1 MNNGRGMEMVM
12 QRWKD
17 KFITKEV
24 SLKDIVGK
32 GYKEFWNTKKR
43 YVVCKGSRASKKSK
57 TAALWHIVHIMQH
70 PGANALVIRK
80 TERTLRD
87 SCYADLKWAIN
98 RLGVDSYWKATLS
111 PLELVYLPTKQRI
124 IFRGL
129 DDPLKLTSISTEC
142 GSICFVLIEEAYEI
156 TKEEDFDFIDES
168 IRGELQDGLWKRIT
182 IILNP
187 WSDSHW
193 IKKRFFD
200 NPDDDV
206 LAMTTT
212 YKINE
217 FLDEADIKLF
227 EKMKINNPRR
237 YKTAALGEWGIS
249 EGLIYEN
256 FIEKWF
262 DINEIKNMTN
272 SKEGFKEKSS
282 SFCFGLDFGYVNDA
296 TALFCGII
304 FEQEKLLYVFDEL
317 YEKNLS
323 NEKIAEKIFKMGYSK
338 EKIIADSAEPKSIDR
353 LYDLGIRGIKAARKG
368 KDSIM
373 NGIDYL
379 QDFKIIVHPICV
391 NFLLEIQNYAWQ
403 TDKNGKQINKPID
416 DFNHLMDAMRYA
428 TEDFAKGDIFS
439 FN

>member
-1 MNNGRGMEMVM
+1 MTLKN
-12 QRWKD
+12 KL
-17 KFITKEV
+17 KENLLKKKLAFKEIHAAHI
-24 SLKDIVGK
+24 SLKNVVGQ
-32 GYKEFWNTKKR
+32 GYSEFWHTKKR

-57 TAALWHIVHIMQH
+57 TAALWHVVHIMQH

-87 SCYADLKWAIN
+87 SCYSDLKWAIN
-98 RLGVDSYWKATLS
+98 RLGVSAYWKATLS
-111 PLELVYLPTKQRI
+111 PLELVYLPTHQRI

-129 DDPLKLTSISTEC
+129 DNPLKLTSISTEC
-142 GSICFVLIEEAYEI
+142 GSICFVWCEEAYEI

-168 IRGELQDGLWKRIT
+168 IRGELPDGLWKRIT
-182 IILNP
+182 LTFNP
-187 WSDSHW
+187 WSECW
-193 IKKRFFD
+193 LKTRFFD
-200 NPDDDV
+200 KPDDDV

-217 FLDEADIKLF
+217 FLDEADLKLF
-227 EKMKINNPRR
+227 EKMKKNNPRR
-237 YKTAALGEWGIS
+237 YNVAGLANWGHA
-249 EGLIYEN
+249 EGVIYSN
-256 FIEKWF
+256 FIEQWF

-272 SKEGFKEKSS
+272 AKV
-282 SFCFGLDFGYVNDA
+282 CFGLDFGYVNDA

-353 LYDLGIRGIKAARKG
+353 LYNLGIRGIKASRKG
-368 KDSIM
+368 QDSIA

-391 NFLLEIQNYAWQ
+391 NFLLETQNYIWKI
-403 TDKNGKQINKPID
+403 DKNGKRTNKPID

>member
-187 WSDSHW
+187 WSESHW

-217 FLDEADIKLF
+217 FLDEADLKLF
-227 EKMKINNPRR
+227 EKMKTNNPRR

-256 FIEKWF
+256 FIEEDF
-262 DINEIKNMTN
+262 DISEIKKRTN
-272 SKEGFKEKSS
+272 AK
-282 SFCFGLDFGYVNDA
+282 FCFGLDFGYVNDA

-379 QDFKIIVHPICV
+379 QDFKLIVHPICV

>member
-187 WSDSHW
+187 WSESHW

-227 EKMKINNPRR
+227 EKMKTNNPRR

-249 EGLIYEN
+249 EGLIYED
-256 FIEKWF
+256 FIEEDF
-262 DINEIKNMTN
+262 DISEIKKRTN
-272 SKEGFKEKSS
+272 AK
-282 SFCFGLDFGYVNDA
+282 FCFGLDFGYVNDA

-368 KDSIM
+368 KDSIV

>member
-272 SKEGFKEKSS
+272 SKV
-282 SFCFGLDFGYVNDA
+282 CFGLDFGYVNDA

>member
-57 TAALWHIVHIMQH
+57 TAALWHIVNIMQH

-168 IRGELQDGLWKRIT
+168 IRGELPDGLWKRIT

-187 WSDSHW
+187 WSESHW

-217 FLDEADIKLF
+217 FLDEADLKLF
-227 EKMKINNPRR
+227 EKMKTNNPRR

-249 EGLIYEN
+249 DGLIYEN
-256 FIEKWF
+256 FIEEDF
-262 DINEIKNMTN
+262 DISEIKKRTN
-272 SKEGFKEKSS
+272 AKV
-282 SFCFGLDFGYVNDA
+282 CFGLDFGYVNDA

-368 KDSIM
+368 KDSIV

>member
-1 MNNGRGMEMVM
+1 MVM

-24 SLKDIVGK
+24 SLKDIVG
-32 GYKEFWNTKKR
+32 FWNTKKR

-87 SCYADLKWAIN
+87 SCYSDLKWAIN
-98 RLGVDSYWKATLS
+98 RLGVSAYWKATLS

-187 WSDSHW
+187 WSESHW

-249 EGLIYEN
+249 EGLIYDD
-256 FIEKWF
+256 FIEEDF
-262 DINEIKNMTN
+262 DISEIKKRTN
-272 SKEGFKEKSS
+272 AK
-282 SFCFGLDFGYVNDA
+282 FCFGLDFGYVNDA

-304 FEQEKLLYVFDEL
+304 FEKEKLLYVFDEL

-368 KDSIM
+368 KDSIV

>member
-1 MNNGRGMEMVM
+1 MVM

-57 TAALWHIVHIMQH
+57 TAALWHIVNIMQH

-98 RLGVDSYWKATLS
+98 RLGVSAYWKATLS

-124 IFRGL
+124 MFRGL

-187 WSDSHW
+187 WSESHW

-217 FLDEADIKLF
+217 FLDEADLKLF

-262 DINEIKNMTN
+262 DISEIKKRTN
-272 SKEGFKEKSS
+272 AK
-282 SFCFGLDFGYVNDA
+282 FCFGLDFGYVNAA

-304 FEQEKLLYVFDEL
+304 FEKEKLLYVFDEL

-368 KDSIM
+368 KDSIV

>member
-57 TAALWHIVHIMQH
+57 TAALWHIVNIMQY

-187 WSDSHW
+187 WSESHW

-272 SKEGFKEKSS
+272 SKV
-282 SFCFGLDFGYVNDA
+282 CFGLDFGYVNDA

-368 KDSIM
+368 KDSII

-379 QDFKIIVHPICV
+379 QDFKIIIHPICV

>member
-1 MNNGRGMEMVM
+1 MVM
-12 QRWKD
+12 QRWKE

-187 WSDSHW
+187 WSESHW

-272 SKEGFKEKSS
+272 SKV
-282 SFCFGLDFGYVNDA
+282 CFGLDFGYVNDA

-379 QDFKIIVHPICV
+379 QDFKIIIHPICV

>member
-1 MNNGRGMEMVM
+1 MTLKN
-12 QRWKD
+12 KL
-17 KFITKEV
+17 KENLLKKKLASKEIHAAHI
-24 SLKDIVGK
+24 SLKNVVGQ
-32 GYKEFWNTKKR
+32 GYSEFWHTKKR

-57 TAALWHIVHIMQH
+57 TSALWHIVNIMQH

-98 RLGVDSYWKATLS
+98 RLGVGTYWKATLS
-111 PLELVYLPTKQRI
+111 PLELVYLPTHQRI

-129 DDPLKLTSISTEC
+129 DDPLKLTSISTEI

-156 TKEEDFDFIDES
+156 TKEEDFNFIDES
-168 IRGELQDGLWKRIT
+168 IRGELPDGLWKRIT

-187 WSDSHW
+187 WSESHW

-227 EKMKINNPRR
+227 EKMKINNPKR
-237 YKTAALGEWGIS
+237 YNVAGLANWGIS
-249 EGLIYEN
+249 EGLIYED
-256 FIEKWF
+256 FIEEDF
-262 DINEIKNMTN
+262 DISEIKKRTN
-272 SKEGFKEKSS
+272 AKV
-282 SFCFGLDFGYVNDA
+282 CFGLDFGYVNDA

-353 LYDLGIRGIKAARKG
+353 LYDLGIHGIKAARKG
-368 KDSIM
+368 KDSII

-428 TEDFAKGDIFS
+428 TEDFTKGDIFS

>member
-1 MNNGRGMEMVM
+1 MVM
-12 QRWKD
+12 QRWKE

-187 WSDSHW
+187 WSESHW

-272 SKEGFKEKSS
+272 SKV
-282 SFCFGLDFGYVNDA
+282 CFGLDFGYVNDA

>member
-57 TAALWHIVHIMQH
+57 TAALWHIVNIMQH

-98 RLGVDSYWKATLS
+98 RLGVSAYWKATLS
-111 PLELVYLPTKQRI
+111 PLELVYLPTHQRI

-168 IRGELQDGLWKRIT
+168 IRGELPNGLWKRIT

-187 WSDSHW
+187 WAESHW

-217 FLDEADIKLF
+217 FLDQADLKLF
-227 EKMKINNPRR
+227 EKMRVNNPRR

-256 FIEKWF
+256 FIEEDF
-262 DINEIKNMTN
+262 DISEIKKRTN
-272 SKEGFKEKSS
+272 AKV
-282 SFCFGLDFGYVNDA
+282 CFGLDFGYVNDA

-368 KDSIM
+368 KDSIV

>member
-1 MNNGRGMEMVM
+1 MVM

-57 TAALWHIVHIMQH
+57 TAALWHIVNIMQH

-187 WSDSHW
+187 WSESHW

-272 SKEGFKEKSS
+272 SKV
-282 SFCFGLDFGYVNDA
+282 CFGLDFGYVNDA

-368 KDSIM
+368 KDSII

-379 QDFKIIVHPICV
+379 QDFKIIIHPICV

>member
-1 MNNGRGMEMVM
+1 MEMVM

-187 WSDSHW
+187 WSESHW

-272 SKEGFKEKSS
+272 SKV
-282 SFCFGLDFGYVNDA
+282 CFGLDFGYVNDA

-368 KDSIM
+368 KDSII

-379 QDFKIIVHPICV
+379 QDFKIIIHPICV

>member
-87 SCYADLKWAIN
+87 SCYSDLKWAIN
-98 RLGVDSYWKATLS
+98 RLGVSAYWKATLS

-272 SKEGFKEKSS
+272 SKV
-282 SFCFGLDFGYVNDA
+282 CFGLDFGYVNDA

>member
-1 MNNGRGMEMVM
+1 MVM

-98 RLGVDSYWKATLS
+98 RLGVSAYWKATLS
-111 PLELVYLPTKQRI
+111 PLELVYLPTHQRI

-156 TKEEDFDFIDES
+156 TKEEDFNFIDES
-168 IRGELQDGLWKRIT
+168 IRGELPDGLWKRIT

-187 WSDSHW
+187 WSESHW

-227 EKMKINNPRR
+227 EKMKINNPKR
-237 YKTAALGEWGIS
+237 YNVAGLANWGIS
-249 EGLIYEN
+249 EGLIYED
-256 FIEKWF
+256 FIEEDF
-262 DINEIKNMTN
+262 DISEIKKRTN
-272 SKEGFKEKSS
+272 AKV
-282 SFCFGLDFGYVNDA
+282 CFGLDFGYVNDA

-353 LYDLGIRGIKAARKG
+353 LYDLGIHGIKAARKG
-368 KDSIM
+368 KDSII

>member
-272 SKEGFKEKSS
+272 SKV
-282 SFCFGLDFGYVNDA
+282 CFGLDFGYVNDA

-403 TDKNGKQINKPID
+403 TEKNGKQINKPID

>member
-12 QRWKD
+12 QRWKE

-187 WSDSHW
+187 WSESHW

-249 EGLIYEN
+249 EGLIYDD
-256 FIEKWF
+256 FIEEDF
-262 DINEIKNMTN
+262 DISEIKKRTN
-272 SKEGFKEKSS
+272 AK
-282 SFCFGLDFGYVNDA
+282 FCFGLDFGYVNDA

-368 KDSIM
+368 KDSIV

>member
-1 MNNGRGMEMVM
+1 MNNGRGMEMVL

-57 TAALWHIVHIMQH
+57 TAALWHIVNIMQH

-168 IRGELQDGLWKRIT
+168 IRGELPNGLWKRIT

-187 WSDSHW
+187 WSESHW

-217 FLDEADIKLF
+217 FLDEADLKLF
-227 EKMKINNPRR
+227 EKMKTNNPRR

-256 FIEKWF
+256 FIEEDF
-262 DINEIKNMTN
+262 DISEIKKRTN
-272 SKEGFKEKSS
+272 AK
-282 SFCFGLDFGYVNDA
+282 FCFGLDFGYVNDA

-304 FEQEKLLYVFDEL
+304 FEKEKLLYVFDEL

-368 KDSIM
+368 KDSIV

-391 NFLLEIQNYAWQ
+391 NFLLEVQNYAWQ

>member
-187 WSDSHW
+187 WSESHW

-217 FLDEADIKLF
+217 FLDEADLKLF
-227 EKMKINNPRR
+227 EKMRVNNPRR

-249 EGLIYEN
+249 EGLIYED
-256 FIEKWF
+256 FIEEDF
-262 DINEIKNMTN
+262 DISGIKKRTN
-272 SKEGFKEKSS
+272 AK
-282 SFCFGLDFGYVNDA
+282 FCFGLDFGYVNDA

-368 KDSIM
+368 KDSIV

>member
-57 TAALWHIVHIMQH
+57 TAALWHIVNIMQH

-187 WSDSHW
+187 WSESHW

-217 FLDEADIKLF
+217 FLDEADLKLF
-227 EKMKINNPRR
+227 EKMRVNNPRR

-249 EGLIYEN
+249 EGLIYED
-256 FIEKWF
+256 FIEEDF
-262 DINEIKNMTN
+262 DISEIKKRTN
-272 SKEGFKEKSS
+272 AKV
-282 SFCFGLDFGYVNDA
+282 CFGLDFGYVNDA

-368 KDSIM
+368 KDSIV

-439 FN
+439 FD

>member
-57 TAALWHIVHIMQH
+57 TAALWHIVNIMQH

-129 DDPLKLTSISTEC
+129 DDPLKLTSISTEI

-168 IRGELQDGLWKRIT
+168 IRGELPNGLWKRIT

-187 WSDSHW
+187 WSESHW

-206 LAMTTT
+206 LTMTTT

-217 FLDEADIKLF
+217 FLDQADLKLF
-227 EKMKINNPRR
+227 EKMKTNNPRR

-256 FIEKWF
+256 FIEEDF
-262 DINEIKNMTN
+262 DISEIKKRTN
-272 SKEGFKEKSS
+272 AKV
-282 SFCFGLDFGYVNDA
+282 CFGLDFGYVNDA

-368 KDSIM
+368 KDSIV

-379 QDFKIIVHPICV
+379 QDFKLIVHPICV

>member
-87 SCYADLKWAIN
+87 SCYSDLKWAIN
-98 RLGVDSYWKATLS
+98 RLGVSAYWKATLS

-187 WSDSHW
+187 WSESHW

-249 EGLIYEN
+249 EGLIYDD
-256 FIEKWF
+256 FIEEDF
-262 DINEIKNMTN
+262 DISEIKKRTN
-272 SKEGFKEKSS
+272 AKV
-282 SFCFGLDFGYVNDA
+282 CFGLDFGYVNDA

-368 KDSIM
+368 KDSIV

>member
-98 RLGVDSYWKATLS
+98 RLGVSAYWKATLS

-187 WSDSHW
+187 WSESHW

-249 EGLIYEN
+249 EGLIYDD
-256 FIEKWF
+256 FIEEDF
-262 DINEIKNMTN
+262 DISEIKKRMNA
-272 SKEGFKEKSS
+272 K
-282 SFCFGLDFGYVNDA
+282 FCFGLDFGYVNDA

-304 FEQEKLLYVFDEL
+304 FEKEKLLYVFDEL

-368 KDSIM
+368 KDSIV

>member
-187 WSDSHW
+187 WSESHW

-217 FLDEADIKLF
+217 FLDEADLKLF
-227 EKMKINNPRR
+227 EKMRVNNPRR

-249 EGLIYEN
+249 EGLIYED
-256 FIEKWF
+256 FIEEDF
-262 DINEIKNMTN
+262 DISEIKKRTN
-272 SKEGFKEKSS
+272 AKV
-282 SFCFGLDFGYVNDA
+282 CFGLDFGYVNDA

-368 KDSIM
+368 KDSIV

>member
-1 MNNGRGMEMVM
+1 MVM

-70 PGANALVIRK
+70 PGANVLVIRK

-87 SCYADLKWAIN
+87 SCYSDLKWAIN
-98 RLGVDSYWKATLS
+98 RLGVSAYWKATLS

-187 WSDSHW
+187 WSESHW

-217 FLDEADIKLF
+217 FLDEADLKLF
-227 EKMKINNPRR
+227 EKMRVNNPRR

-256 FIEKWF
+256 FIEEDF
-262 DINEIKNMTN
+262 DISEIKKRTN
-272 SKEGFKEKSS
+272 AKEGFKEKSS

-368 KDSIM
+368 KDSIV

>member
-57 TAALWHIVHIMQH
+57 TAALWHIVNIMQH

-87 SCYADLKWAIN
+87 SCYSDLKWAIN
-98 RLGVDSYWKATLS
+98 RLGVSAYWKATLS

-187 WSDSHW
+187 WSESHW

-249 EGLIYEN
+249 EGLIYDD
-256 FIEKWF
+256 FIEEDF
-262 DINEIKNMTN
+262 DISEIKKRTN
-272 SKEGFKEKSS
+272 AK
-282 SFCFGLDFGYVNDA
+282 FCFGLDFGYVNDA

-353 LYDLGIRGIKAARKG
+353 LYDLGIHGIKAARKG
-368 KDSIM
+368 KDSII

>member
-187 WSDSHW
+187 WSESHW

-249 EGLIYEN
+249 EGLIYDD
-256 FIEKWF
+256 FIEEDF
-262 DINEIKNMTN
+262 DISEIKKRTN
-272 SKEGFKEKSS
+272 AK
-282 SFCFGLDFGYVNDA
+282 FCFGLDFGYVNDA

-353 LYDLGIRGIKAARKG
+353 LYDLGIRGIKSARKG
-368 KDSIM
+368 KDSIV

>member
-1 MNNGRGMEMVM
+1 MSEKKIKSAFTSKRVISHTVKRAMKE
-12 QRWKD
+12 K
-17 KFITKEV
+17 TKTLLLSE
-24 SLKDIVGK
+24 IVGK
-32 GYKEFWNTKKR
+32 GYAEFWNTKRR
-43 YVVCKGSRASKKSK
+43 YVVVKGSRASKKSK
-57 TAALWHIVHIMQH
+57 TAALWHIVNIMEH

-98 RLGVDSYWKATLS
+98 RLEVSNSWRATLS
-111 PLELVYLPTKQRI
+111 PLELVYMPTNQRI
-124 IFRGL
+124 LFRGM
-129 DDPLKLTSISTEC
+129 DDPLKLTSISTEI
-142 GSICFVLIEEAYEI
+142 GSICFVWCEECYEI

-168 IRGELQDGLWKRIT
+168 IRGELPPGLWKRIT
-182 IILNP
+182 LTFNP
-187 WSDSHW
+187 WAECW
-193 IKKRFFD
+193 LKTRFFD
-200 NPDDDV
+200 KPDDDV

-217 FLDEADIKLF
+217 FLDDADIKLF
-227 EKMKINNPRR
+227 EKMRINNPRR
-237 YKTAALGEWGIS
+237 YNVAGLANWGRP

-272 SKEGFKEKSS
+272 AKV
-282 SFCFGLDFGYVNDA
+282 CFGLDFGYVNDA

-379 QDFKIIVHPICV
+379 QDFKIIIHPLCV
-391 NFLLEIQNYAWQ
+391 NFLLEIQNYSWQ
-403 TDKNGKQINKPID
+403 TDKSGKKINKPID

-428 TEDFAKGDIFS
+428 TEDFAKGNIFS
-439 FN
+439 FS

>member
-87 SCYADLKWAIN
+87 SCYSDLKWAIN
-98 RLGVDSYWKATLS
+98 RLGVSAYWKATLS

-187 WSDSHW
+187 WSESHW

-272 SKEGFKEKSS
+272 SKV
-282 SFCFGLDFGYVNDA
+282 CFGLDFGYVNDA

-368 KDSIM
+368 KDSIV

>member
-87 SCYADLKWAIN
+87 SCYSDLKWAIN
-98 RLGVDSYWKATLS
+98 RLGVSAYWKATLS

-187 WSDSHW
+187 WSESHW

-249 EGLIYEN
+249 EGLIYDD
-256 FIEKWF
+256 FIEEDF
-262 DINEIKNMTN
+262 DISEIKKRTN
-272 SKEGFKEKSS
+272 AK
-282 SFCFGLDFGYVNDA
+282 FCFGLDFGYVNDA

-368 KDSIM
+368 KDSIV

>member
-1 MNNGRGMEMVM
+1 MEQKNKRGLLSTSEKII
-12 QRWKD
+12 Q
-17 KFITKEV
+17 KEV
-24 SLKDIVGK
+24 KKWVKEEGISLQNVIGK
-32 GYKEFWNTKKR
+32 GYSEFWNTKKR

-57 TAALWHIVHIMQH
+57 TAALWHIVNIMQH

-129 DDPLKLTSISTEC
+129 DDPLKLTSISTEI

-168 IRGELQDGLWKRIT
+168 IRGELPNGLWKRIT

-187 WSDSHW
+187 WAESHW

-217 FLDEADIKLF
+217 FLDQADLKLF
-227 EKMKINNPRR
+227 EKMRVNNPRR

-256 FIEKWF
+256 FIEEDF
-262 DINEIKNMTN
+262 DISEIKKRTN
-272 SKEGFKEKSS
+272 AKV
-282 SFCFGLDFGYVNDA
+282 CFGLDFGYVNDA

-368 KDSIM
+368 KDSIV

-379 QDFKIIVHPICV
+379 QDFKLIVHPICV

>member
-1 MNNGRGMEMVM
+1 MVM

-57 TAALWHIVHIMQH
+57 TAALWHIVNIMQH

-168 IRGELQDGLWKRIT
+168 IRGELPDGLWKRIT

-187 WSDSHW
+187 WSESHW

-272 SKEGFKEKSS
+272 SKV
-282 SFCFGLDFGYVNDA
+282 CFGLDFGYVNDA

>member
-1 MNNGRGMEMVM
+1 MVL

-57 TAALWHIVHIMQH
+57 TAALWHIVNIMQH

-187 WSDSHW
+187 WSESHW

-272 SKEGFKEKSS
+272 SKV
-282 SFCFGLDFGYVNDA
+282 CFGLDFGYVNDA

>member
-1 MNNGRGMEMVM
+1 MTLKN
-12 QRWKD
+12 KL
-17 KFITKEV
+17 KENLLKKKLAFKEIHSAHI
-24 SLKDIVGK
+24 SLKNVVGQ
-32 GYKEFWNTKKR
+32 GYSEFLHTKKR

-57 TAALWHIVHIMQH
+57 TSALWHIVNIMQH

-98 RLGVDSYWKATLS
+98 RLGVGAYWKATLS
-111 PLELVYLPTKQRI
+111 PLELVYLPTHQRI

-129 DDPLKLTSISTEC
+129 DNPLKLTSISTEI
-142 GSICFVLIEEAYEI
+142 GSICFVWCEEAYEI

-168 IRGELQDGLWKRIT
+168 IRGELPDGLWKRIT
-182 IILNP
+182 LTFNP
-187 WSDSHW
+187 WAECW
-193 IKKRFFD
+193 LKTRFFD
-200 NPDDDV
+200 KQDDDV

-227 EKMKINNPRR
+227 EKMRINNPRR
-237 YKTAALGEWGIS
+237 YNVAGLANWGRA
-249 EGLIYEN
+249 EGLIYAN

-262 DINEIKNMTN
+262 DINETKNMTN
-272 SKEGFKEKSS
+272 AKV
-282 SFCFGLDFGYVNDA
+282 CFGLDFGYVNDA

-338 EKIIADSAEPKSIDR
+338 EKIQIAASHR
-353 LYDLGIRGIKAARKG
+353 LF
-368 KDSIM
+368 
-373 NGIDYL
+373 NG
-379 QDFKIIVHPICV
+379 
-391 NFLLEIQNYAWQ
+391 LL
-403 TDKNGKQINKPID
+403 
-416 DFNHLMDAMRYA
+416 
-428 TEDFAKGDIFS
+428 
-439 FN
+439 

>member
-1 MNNGRGMEMVM
+1 MVM

-70 PGANALVIRK
+70 PGANVLVIRK

-87 SCYADLKWAIN
+87 SCYSDLKWAIN
-98 RLGVDSYWKATLS
+98 RLGVSAYWKATLS

-187 WSDSHW
+187 WSESHW

>member
-1 MNNGRGMEMVM
+1 MVM

-57 TAALWHIVHIMQH
+57 TAALWHIVNIMQH

-98 RLGVDSYWKATLS
+98 RLGVSAYWKATLS
-111 PLELVYLPTKQRI
+111 PLELVYLPTHQRI

-187 WSDSHW
+187 WAESHW

-217 FLDEADIKLF
+217 FLDQADLKLF
-227 EKMKINNPRR
+227 EKMRVNNPRR

-256 FIEKWF
+256 FIEEDF
-262 DINEIKNMTN
+262 DISEIKKRTN
-272 SKEGFKEKSS
+272 AKVF
-282 SFCFGLDFGYVNDA
+282 
-296 TALFCGII
+296 I

-368 KDSIM
+368 KDSIV

-379 QDFKIIVHPICV
+379 QDFKLIVHPICV

>member
-57 TAALWHIVHIMQH
+57 TAALWHIVNIMQH

-168 IRGELQDGLWKRIT
+168 IRGELPDGLWKRIT

-187 WSDSHW
+187 WSESHW

-217 FLDEADIKLF
+217 FLDEADLKLF
-227 EKMKINNPRR
+227 EKMKTNNPRR

-249 EGLIYEN
+249 DGLIYEN
-256 FIEKWF
+256 FIEEDF
-262 DINEIKNMTN
+262 DISEIKKRTN
-272 SKEGFKEKSS
+272 AKV
-282 SFCFGLDFGYVNDA
+282 CFGLDFGYVNDA

-368 KDSIM
+368 KDSIV

-379 QDFKIIVHPICV
+379 KDFKIIVHPICV

>member
-187 WSDSHW
+187 WSESHW

-256 FIEKWF
+256 FIEEDF
-262 DINEIKNMTN
+262 DISEIKKRTN
-272 SKEGFKEKSS
+272 SK
-282 SFCFGLDFGYVNDA
+282 FCFGLDFGYVNDA

-304 FEQEKLLYVFDEL
+304 FEKEKLLYVFDEL

>member
-1 MNNGRGMEMVM
+1 MVM

-70 PGANALVIRK
+70 PGANVLVIRK

-87 SCYADLKWAIN
+87 SCYSDLKWAIN
-98 RLGVDSYWKATLS
+98 RLGVSAYWKATLS

-187 WSDSHW
+187 WSESHW

-272 SKEGFKEKSS
+272 SKEGFKEKSN